1 MAAGSAPDAPAT
13 SWDERER
20 DLESRGIRNR
30 KDFRKWAMTNHPD
43 RGGDLEA
50 FQRVSESADVVFDA
64 ASGEKKRRP
73 PPRWGGDGGR
83 QGPDSRAAR
92 ELGEQV
98 GKVVAALRFAALGF
112 GYRMWA
118 TDRTVRQ
125 KLRRRRRAPQDA
137 PLARGVFGRGLVA
150 TFNDVGVAGM
160 AWRPLKEVEVGYD
173 PRESLAHVRS
183 TFPAG
188 GLRFGIGAT
197 FNPEM
202 MVIPE
207 RGDPCTLMATM
218 SKRVGP
224 LQFDVVVSRM
234 EKYFERSLRFDLSY
248 GLRLDLIRAD
258 SETVSILP
266 ECLPRFRYRRK
277 RREGS
282 DQSPAAGDCANDQGA
297 DDCGTN
303 PLPPQE
309 QQEESS
315 TGVTTVLASSTGAS
329 GSDK

>member
-1 MAAGSAPDAPAT
+1 M
-13 SWDERER
+13 
-20 DLESRGIRNR
+20 
-30 KDFRKWAMTNHPD
+30 
-43 RGGDLEA
+43 
-50 FQRVSESADVVFDA
+50 
-64 ASGEKKRRP
+64 
-73 PPRWGGDGGR
+73 
-83 QGPDSRAAR
+83 
-92 ELGEQV
+92 
-98 GKVVAALRFAALGF
+98 
-112 GYRMWA
+112 
-118 TDRTVRQ
+118 
-125 KLRRRRRAPQDA
+125 
-137 PLARGVFGRGLVA
+137 ARGVFGRGLVA

-207 RGDPCTLMATM
+207 RGDPCTLMATI

-224 LQFDVVVSRM
+224 LQCDVVVSRM

-266 ECLPRFRYRRK
+266 ACLPRFRYRRK

-297 DDCGTN
+297 DDCETN
-303 PLPPQE
+303 PLPPHLE
-309 QQEESS
+309 
-315 TGVTTVLASSTGAS
+315 
-329 GSDK
+329 